1 MVSKR
6 ISSEN
11 SLLLLE
17 NAFTRERFDWQA
29 WDLRQ
34 MKVRIDLMKKIS
46 ENTNWEESA
55 REASTHLKETLKELG
70 TIIDQK
76 DATRVIAGHTH
87 VEEALS
93 QMRKII
99 FGL

>member
-1 MVSKR
+1 LVSKR

-46 ENTNWEESA
+46 ENTNWEESV

-70 TIIDQK
+70 TIIDEK

-93 QMRKII
+93 QIRKII